1 MSAEAITS
9 ENMSSKNMSSENVSI
24 GDSPL
29 TALVEYQVRTETT
42 TVNDWLDVW
51 QERGQDALVGEPD
64 TSAYEA
70 ALSQQD
76 ESHVLVFERYA
87 QGQSGIDAHAAR
99 PAHAMLMQT
108 MGERSMTR
116 RRVMS
121 NLFAD
126 IEGYGWWDRATA
138 DNTMSEAGIA
148 ITLIGTRFKDAAMK
162 QRYIEVT
169 GEHAEYCRE
178 AEPGTLIYSGGLAL
192 RDSDR
197 GPDVKTGDMLFV
209 AAFANEQAAIRHRDD
224 PRHVAL
230 QPVLNEIERERTFL
244 LSYQSSG
251 KGYLWRGG

>member
-1 MSAEAITS
+1 MSTETMS
-9 ENMSSKNMSSENVSI
+9 TENMSI
-24 GDSPL
+24 GDFPL

-42 TVNDWLDVW
+42 TVNEWLDVW
-51 QERGQDALVGEPD
+51 QQRGQDALLGEPD

-70 ALSQQD
+70 ARSLQN

-87 QGQSGIDAHAAR
+87 QGQSSLDAHVAR
-99 PAHAMLMQT
+99 PAHATLMET

-126 IEGYGWWDRATA
+126 IEGYGWWDRAQS
-138 DNTMSEAGIA
+138 DESMSEAGVA
-148 ITLIGTRFKDAAMK
+148 ITLIGTRFTDAAMK

-169 GEHAEYCRE
+169 GEHADYCRE

-197 GPDVKTGDMLFV
+197 GPDIKAGDMLFV
-209 AAFANEQAAIRHRDD
+209 AAFANEQAAIQHRDD
-224 PRHVAL
+224 PRHVEL
-230 QPVLNEIERERTFL
+230 QPTLNKIELERTFL
-244 LSYQSSG
+244 LSYQSTG
-251 KGYLWRGG
+251 KGYLWRQSQP

>member
-1 MSAEAITS
+1 MNKETK
-9 ENMSSKNMSSENVSI
+9 SKEDTTI
-24 GDSPL
+24 GEFPL

-42 TVNDWLDVW
+42 SVDEWLDVW
-51 QERGQDALVGEPD
+51 QERGQDALLGEPD
-64 TSAYEA
+64 TSAYA
-70 ALSQQD
+70 AARSLQD

-87 QGQSGIDAHAAR
+87 HGQSSVDAHVAR
-99 PAHAMLMQT
+99 PAHAALMET

-121 NLFAD
+121 NVFAD
-126 IEGYGWWDRATA
+126 IEDYGWWDRAESDEPISDEGVT
-138 DNTMSEAGIA
+138 
-148 ITLIGTRFKDAAMK
+148 ITLIGTRFTDAAMK

-169 GEHAEYCRE
+169 GEHAQYCRQ

-209 AAFANEQAAIRHRDD
+209 AAFANEQAAIAHRDD
-224 PRHVAL
+224 PLHVKL

-244 LSYQSSG
+244 LSYQSTG
-251 KGYLWRGG
+251 KGYLWRRS

>member
-1 MSAEAITS
+1 MSKDTMNKETK
-9 ENMSSKNMSSENVSI
+9 SKEDTTI
-24 GDSPL
+24 GEFPL

-42 TVNDWLDVW
+42 SVDEWLDVW
-51 QERGQDALVGEPD
+51 QERGQDALLGEPD
-64 TSAYEA
+64 TSAYA
-70 ALSQQD
+70 AARSLQD

-87 QGQSGIDAHAAR
+87 HGQSSVDAHVAR
-99 PAHAMLMQT
+99 PAHAALMET

-121 NLFAD
+121 NVFAD
-126 IEGYGWWDRATA
+126 IEDYGWWDRAESDEPISDEGVT
-138 DNTMSEAGIA
+138 
-148 ITLIGTRFKDAAMK
+148 ITLIGTRFTDAAMK

-169 GEHAEYCRE
+169 GEHAQYCRQ

-209 AAFANEQAAIRHRDD
+209 AAFANEQAAIAHRDD
-224 PRHVAL
+224 PLHVKL

-244 LSYQSSG
+244 LSYQSTG
-251 KGYLWRGG
+251 KGYLWRRS

>member
-1 MSAEAITS
+1 MST
-9 ENMSSKNMSSENVSI
+9 KNICV

-42 TVNDWLDVW
+42 TVDEWLDVW
-51 QERGQDALVGEPD
+51 QKRGQDALVGEPD

-70 ALSQQD
+70 ACSLQD

-87 QGQSGIDAHAAR
+87 QGQSSIDAHVER
-99 PAHAMLMQT
+99 PAHATLMET

-121 NLFAD
+121 NQFAD
-126 IEGYGWWDRATA
+126 IEGYGWWDRAQS
-138 DNTMSEAGIA
+138 DEPMSDASIT
-148 ITLIGTRFKDAAMK
+148 ITLIGTRFTDAAMK

-169 GEHAEYCRE
+169 GEHANYCRE
-178 AEPGTLIYSGGLAL
+178 SEPGTLIYSGGLAL

-197 GPDVKTGDMLFV
+197 GPDVKAGDMLFV
-209 AAFANEQAAIRHRDD
+209 AAFANKQAAIAHRDD

-230 QPVLNEIERERTFL
+230 RPMLNEINRERTFL
-244 LSYQSSG
+244 LSYTSTG
-251 KGYLWRGG
+251 NGYLWRGK